1 MPCQKISVTL
11 PFEQHKIQRKHKD
24 LASTEQ
30 IKLSDM
36 KKQILAAAL
45 LLLALTLPAQAA
57 KRQKTNTP
65 QQLTFQHPW
74 QGKRVAYFGD
84 SITDPNIKASKVKY
98 WGFLQQWLG
107 ITPYV
112 YGVSGRQWNDI
123 PRQADLL
130 QKEHGDDF
138 DAILIF
144 MGTNDYNNGVPI
156 GEWYTETFDS
166 VRVALHKPS
175 EMVQRRHRH
184 FCMDKNTLK
193 GRINIA
199 MSKLKQMYPTK
210 QIVVMTPVHRALFAS
225 SDKNIQPDE
234 MYENVR
240 GIFFDEYVKAIKEVG
255 NVWAVPVIDLNS
267 LSGLFPI
274 YDAGAQ
280 MFNKPDTDR
289 LHPNDAGHSRMAKT
303 IMQQLSALPCDF

>member
-1 MPCQKISVTL
+1 
-11 PFEQHKIQRKHKD
+11 
-24 LASTEQ
+24 
-30 IKLSDM
+30 M

-45 LLLALTLPAQAA
+45 LLLALTLPTQAA

-123 PRQADLL
+123 PRQADKL
-130 QKEHGDDF
+130 KAEHGDDF

-144 MGTNDYNNGVPI
+144 IGTNDFNNGVPV

-166 VRVALHKPS
+166 VKVETRSTSSTSSRPRPRATRSRCPS
-175 EMVQRRHRH
+175 AAWPTTSPTSRR
-184 FCMDKNTLK
+184 FSP
-193 GRINIA
+193 RI
-199 MSKLKQMYPTK
+199 
-210 QIVVMTPVHRALFAS
+210 R
-225 SDKNIQPDE
+225 
-234 MYENVR
+234 
-240 GIFFDEYVKAIKEVG
+240 
-255 NVWAVPVIDLNS
+255 
-267 LSGLFPI
+267 PI
-274 YDAGAQ
+274 
-280 MFNKPDTDR
+280 
-289 LHPNDAGHSRMAKT
+289 
-303 IMQQLSALPCDF
+303 

>member
-1 MPCQKISVTL
+1 MP
-11 PFEQHKIQRKHKD
+11 
-24 LASTEQ
+24 
-30 IKLSDM
+30 
-36 KKQILAAAL
+36 
-45 LLLALTLPAQAA
+45 TLPAFA
-57 KRQKTNTP
+57 QKAMSKKEIAEKEKAFKN
-65 QQLTFQHPW
+65 LQHPW
-74 QGKRVAYFGD
+74 KGKKVAYFGD

-98 WGFLQQWLG
+98 WGFLQDWLG

-123 PRQADLL
+123 PRQADQL

-144 MGTNDYNNGVPI
+144 MGTNDYNNGVPV

-166 VRVALHKPS
+166 VRVARHKPS
-175 EMVQRRHRH
+175 EIVQRRHRH

-225 SDKNIQPDE
+225 ADKNIQPDE
-234 MYENVR
+234 MYENAR
-240 GIFFDEYVKAIKEVG
+240 GIFFDEYVKAIKETG

-303 IMQQLSALPCDF
+303 IMQQLSALPCVF

>member
-1 MPCQKISVTL
+1 
-11 PFEQHKIQRKHKD
+11 
-24 LASTEQ
+24 
-30 IKLSDM
+30 M
-36 KKQILAAAL
+36 KKQTMITLA
-45 LLLALTLPAQAA
+45 LALTLAMPTLPAFA
-57 KRQKTNTP
+57 QKAMSKKEIAEKEKAFKN
-65 QQLTFQHPW
+65 LQHPW
-74 QGKRVAYFGD
+74 KGKKVAYFGD

-98 WGFLQQWLG
+98 WGFLQDWLG

-123 PRQADLL
+123 PRQADQL

-144 MGTNDYNNGVPI
+144 MGTNDYNNGVPV
-156 GEWYTETFDS
+156 GEWYTETFDC
-166 VRVALHKPS
+166 VRVARHKPS

-225 SDKNIQPDE
+225 GDKNIQPDE
-234 MYENVR
+234 MYENAR
-240 GIFFDEYVKAIKEVG
+240 GIFFDEYVKAIKETG

-267 LSGLFPI
+267 LSGLF
-274 YDAGAQ
+274 
-280 MFNKPDTDR
+280 
-289 LHPNDAGHSRMAKT
+289 
-303 IMQQLSALPCDF
+303 

>member
-1 MPCQKISVTL
+1 
-11 PFEQHKIQRKHKD
+11 
-24 LASTEQ
+24 
-30 IKLSDM
+30 M
-36 KKQILAAAL
+36 KKQTMITLA
-45 LLLALTLPAQAA
+45 LALTLAMPTLPAFA
-57 KRQKTNTP
+57 QKAMSKKEIAEKEKAFKN
-65 QQLTFQHPW
+65 LQHPW
-74 QGKRVAYFGD
+74 KGKKVAYFGD

-98 WGFLQQWLG
+98 WGFLQDWLG

-123 PRQADLL
+123 PRQADQL

-144 MGTNDYNNGVPI
+144 MGTNDYNNGVPV

-166 VRVALHKPS
+166 VRVARHKPS

-225 SDKNIQPDE
+225 GDKNIQPDE
-234 MYENVR
+234 MYENAR
-240 GIFFDEYVKAIKEVG
+240 GIFFDEYVKAIKETG
-255 NVWAVPVIDLNS
+255 NVWARSSTSTPFPVSS
-267 LSGLFPI
+267 LFTMLVRRCLTNRIATVFILMMPGTPAWLRPSCSSS
-274 YDAGAQ
+274 
-280 MFNKPDTDR
+280 
-289 LHPNDAGHSRMAKT
+289 LHCLASSRNPW
-303 IMQQLSALPCDF
+303 Q

>member
-1 MPCQKISVTL
+1 
-11 PFEQHKIQRKHKD
+11 
-24 LASTEQ
+24 
-30 IKLSDM
+30 M
-36 KKQILAAAL
+36 KKQTMITLA
-45 LLLALTLPAQAA
+45 LALTLAMPTLPAFA
-57 KRQKTNTP
+57 QKAMSKKEIAEKEKAFKN
-65 QQLTFQHPW
+65 LQHPW
-74 QGKRVAYFGD
+74 KGKKVAYFGD

-98 WGFLQQWLG
+98 WGFLQDWLG

-123 PRQADLL
+123 PRQADQL

-144 MGTNDYNNGVPI
+144 MGTNDYNNGVPV
-156 GEWYTETFDS
+156 GEWYTETFDC
-166 VRVALHKPS
+166 VRVVLVGVSDGRVVVLDGGGHVAGQDLAGV
-175 EMVQRRHRH
+175 MVQRRHRH

-225 SDKNIQPDE
+225 GDKNIQPDE
-234 MYENVR
+234 MYENAR
-240 GIFFDEYVKAIKEVG
+240 GIFFDEYVKAIKETG

-267 LSGLFPI
+267 LSGLFPL

-280 MFNKPDTDR
+280 MFNKPDSDR

-303 IMQQLSALPCDF
+303 IMQQLSALPCVF

>member
-1 MPCQKISVTL
+1 
-11 PFEQHKIQRKHKD
+11 
-24 LASTEQ
+24 
-30 IKLSDM
+30 M

-45 LLLALTLPAQAA
+45 LLLALTLPTQAA

-112 YGVSGRQWNDI
+112 YGVIGRQWNDI
-123 PRQADLL
+123 PRQADKL
-130 QKEHGDDF
+130 KAEHGDDF

-144 MGTNDYNNGVPI
+144 MGTNDFNNGVPV

-166 VRVALHKPS
+166 VKVAHHKPG

-184 FCMDKNTLK
+184 FVMDKNTLK

-199 MSKLKQMYPTK
+199 MSKLKWCLLRRVRQGCQGGRQRVGYSR
-210 QIVVMTPVHRALFAS
+210 HRPQCPLGSF
-225 SDKNIQPDE
+225 P
-234 MYENVR
+234 
-240 GIFFDEYVKAIKEVG
+240 
-255 NVWAVPVIDLNS
+255 S
-267 LSGLFPI
+267 LRCG
-274 YDAGAQ
+274 
-280 MFNKPDTDR
+280 R
-289 LHPNDAGHSRMAKT
+289 
-303 IMQQLSALPCDF
+303 SALQQARHRPSPPQRSGS